1 MRARPAALSGRGPPF
16 GQACFEGG
24 TIRLAKHIPVELY
37 LLRHGLAY
45 ERDPKKFPD
54 DKLRPLTIEG
64 LEKIREIVRGMLKL
78 GVEFDAI
85 FDSGYARARQTA
97 EAVTDAY
104 RIDSRDIREVPALEP
119 DHDPAEIIPVLNSV
133 KDAKRIL
140 MVGHEPQLGKLV
152 RYLTCRDSLT
162 VDFKKGALCRID
174 FDAVKKAAGK
184 LMWLLPPKVLRK
196 IR

>member
-1 MRARPAALSGRGPPF
+1 M
-16 GQACFEGG
+16 
-24 TIRLAKHIPVELY
+24 ELY

-54 DKLRPLTIEG
+54 DRLRPLTVEG

-85 FDSGYARARQTA
+85 FDSGYTRARQTA

-104 RIDSRDIREVPALEP
+104 RIDSLDIHEVPALEP
-119 DHDPAEIIPVLNSV
+119 DHDPEEIIPVLNSV
-133 KDAKRIL
+133 KDAKRVL
-140 MVGHEPQLGKLV
+140 LVGHEPNLGKLA
-152 RYLTCRDSLT
+152 RYLTTRDNLT

-174 FDAVKKAAGK
+174 LDTIKRGTGK
-184 LMWLLPPKVLRK
+184 LMSLLPPKVLRK

>member
-1 MRARPAALSGRGPPF
+1 M
-16 GQACFEGG
+16 
-24 TIRLAKHIPVELY
+24 ELY

-45 ERDPKKFPD
+45 ERDSKKWPD
-54 DKLRPLTIEG
+54 DRLRPLTIEG

-85 FDSGYARARQTA
+85 FDSGYTRARQTT
-97 EAVTDAY
+97 EVVTDAY
-104 RIDSRDIREVPALEP
+104 RIDSRDIHAVPALEP
-119 DHDPAEIIPVLNSV
+119 EHEPAELIPVITGA

-140 MVGHEPQLGKLV
+140 MVGHEPHLSQAV
-152 RYLTCRDSLT
+152 RYLTCSSDGVT

-174 FDAVKKAAGK
+174 FESVKKGAGR
-184 LMWLLPPKVLRK
+184 LIWLLPPKVLRK